1 MTSVLT
7 SLNNFVSATVESGAI
22 IDVDN
27 ENKEIKSIVTDA
39 SGNYIK
45 SSEIKQ
51 TADTISAKVKDLSTG
66 LADTGIDIENHQI
79 TLTAN
84 NIKVKNNSGALVSAI
99 DEYGQLTS
107 GSVQTLDTGSG
118 HVNIKDGLIS
128 IFNSSDICNIR
139 FGLKD
144 GYMVMSYYNNDGQL
158 LYDLGPK
165 GLDFTQIHS
174 GSIESVYCYEMQD
187 FCGAPDDKIYYTTET
202 YKVSDYM
209 SITYPTAVSTKYQ
222 LGSNYYD
229 SERYFFPRSM
239 TREIDGIEN
248 DDPYSD
254 EGQLVDITGKKPE
267 PQKNVKTVILYKYN
281 AARLNGVAI
290 ADSARGL
297 TAEQAEEANGKYFTT
312 NSNLGASD
320 GINLQHMANG
330 WYIRTNE
337 TIDQAGY
344 RFDEEDGKTYK
355 VPRYVL
361 NTDRF
366 SNGVY
371 QTVVFASYAK
381 RVFINGVESETEC
394 T

>member
-1 MTSVLT
+1 MASVLT

-51 TADTISAKVKDLSTG
+51 TADTISAQVKDLSTG

-84 NIKVKNNSGALVSAI
+84 NIKVKNNSGTLVSAI

-128 IFNSSDICNIR
+128 IFNSGNICNIR

-165 GLDFTQIHS
+165 GLDFAQIQG
-174 GSIESVYCYEMQD
+174 GSIEPEYYYEMQD

-202 YKVSDYM
+202 YD
-209 SITYPTAVSTKYQ
+209 SINYPTAVSTAYQ
-222 LGSNYYD
+222 LADKYYD
-229 SERYFFPRSM
+229 SESYFFPRSM
-239 TREIDGIEN
+239 RREIDGMASMDGE
-248 DDPYSD
+248 
-254 EGQLVDITGKKPE
+254 LVDIEGNKPE
-267 PQKNVKTVILYKYN
+267 PQKNVKTVILYKYT

-290 ADSARGL
+290 ADSKRGL
-297 TAEQAEEANGKYFTT
+297 TAEQAEKAAGKYFTT
-312 NSNLGASD
+312 DRNLGASD
-320 GINLQHMANG
+320 GTNLQHTANG
-330 WYIRTNE
+330 WYIAQDA
-337 TIDQAGY
+337 TIMRGY
-344 RFDEEDGKTYK
+344 WFPKELDKTYK
-355 VPRYVL
+355 FPRYML
-361 NTDRF
+361 ITYIF
-366 SNGVY
+366 SNGV
-371 QTVVFASYAK
+371 QQSERFVSYAK
-381 RVFINGVESETEC
+381 RVYINGVESKTEC

>member
-7 SLNNFVSATVESGAI
+7 SLNNFVSATVESGAM

-84 NIKVKNNSGALVSAI
+84 NIRVKNNSGVLVSAI

-107 GSVQTLDTGSG
+107 GSVQTLDIGSG

-128 IFNSSDICNIR
+128 IFNSSNTCNIR

-144 GYMVMSYYNNDGQL
+144 GYMVMSYYNNDGRL

-165 GLDFTQIHS
+165 GLDFAQIQS
-174 GSIESVYCYEMQD
+174 GSIDSEYFYEMRD
-187 FCGAPDDKIYYTTET
+187 FCGAPNDKIFYTTET
-202 YKVSDYM
+202 YEGKFGS
-209 SITYPTAVSTKYQ
+209 STYPTAIFEAHQWQNSYA
-222 LGSNYYD
+222 

-239 TREIDGIEN
+239 ARETNGVASMDGELIDISGNKPKPQEN
-248 DDPYSD
+248 
-254 EGQLVDITGKKPE
+254 VTK
-267 PQKNVKTVILYKYN
+267 VILYKYT

-290 ADSARGL
+290 ADSKRGL
-297 TAEQAEEANGKYFTT
+297 TAEQAKKANGKYFTT
-312 NSNLGASD
+312 DSNLGASD
-320 GINLQHMANG
+320 GTNLQYTANG
-330 WYIRTNE
+330 WYIKTDA
-337 TIDQAGY
+337 TIQPGFMDYGI
-344 RFDEEDGKTYK
+344 DTDGKTYK
-355 VPRYVL
+355 FPRYML
-361 NTDRF
+361 RTFRF
-366 SNGVY
+366 SNGVQY
-371 QTVVFASYAK
+371 SEMFASYAK
-381 RVFINGVESETEC
+381 RVYINGVESKTEC

>member
-7 SLNNFVSATVESGAI
+7 SLNNFVSATVESGAM

-84 NIKVKNNSGALVSAI
+84 NIRVKNNSGVLVSAI

-107 GSVQTLDTGSG
+107 GSVQTLDIGSG

-128 IFNSSDICNIR
+128 IFNSSNTCNIR

-165 GLDFTQIHS
+165 GLDFAQIQG
-174 GSIESVYCYEMQD
+174 GSIDSGYYYEMRD
-187 FCGAPDDKIYYTTET
+187 FCGAPNDKIFYTTET
-202 YKVSDYM
+202 YEGKYASR
-209 SITYPTAVSTKYQ
+209 TYPTAVSTAYQ
-222 LGSNYYD
+222 FSNNYYD
-229 SERYFFPRSM
+229 SESYFFPDSM
-239 TREIDGIEN
+239 RREMGGMASMDGELIDISRN
-248 DDPYSD
+248 
-254 EGQLVDITGKKPE
+254 KPE
-267 PQKNVKTVILYKYN
+267 PQKNVKTVILYKYT

-290 ADSARGL
+290 ADSKRGL
-297 TAEQAEEANGKYFTT
+297 TAEQAQKADGKYFTT
-312 NSNLGASD
+312 DSNLGASD
-320 GINLQHMANG
+320 GTNLQYTANG
-330 WYIRTNE
+330 WYIKTDA
-337 TIDQAGY
+337 TIQQGY
-344 RFDEEDGKTYK
+344 IPGGIDADDKTYK
-355 VPRYVL
+355 CPRYML
-361 NTDRF
+361 RTFRF
-366 SNGVY
+366 SNGV
-371 QTVVFASYAK
+371 QNPEMFASYAK
-381 RVFINGVESETEC
+381 RVYIYGVESKTEC

>member
-1 MTSVLT
+1 MASVLT

-22 IDVDN
+22 IDVDK

-39 SGNYIK
+39 NGNYIK

-51 TADTISAKVKDLSTG
+51 TADIISAKVKDLSTG

-84 NIKVKNNSGALVSAI
+84 NIKVKNNSGTLVSAI

-128 IFNSSDICNIR
+128 IFNSSNICNIR

-165 GLDFTQIHS
+165 GLDFAQIQG
-174 GSIESVYCYEMQD
+174 GSIKSEYYYEMRD
-187 FCGAPDDKIYYTTET
+187 FCGAPNDKIYYTTET
-202 YKVSDYM
+202 YDDKDYPAAISAAHEFSD
-209 SITYPTAVSTKYQ
+209 
-222 LGSNYYD
+222 NYYD
-229 SERYFFPRSM
+229 SEKYFFPNSM
-239 TREIDGIEN
+239 TRESYDQ
-248 DDPYSD
+248 YSSQ
-254 EGQLVDITGKKPE
+254 GKLVNIAGNKPK
-267 PQKNVKTVILYKYN
+267 PQKNVKLVILYKYT

-290 ADSARGL
+290 ADSERGL
-297 TAEQAEEANGKYFTT
+297 TAEQAKKADGKYFTIDR
-312 NSNLGASD
+312 NLGTSD
-320 GINLQHMANG
+320 GTNIQFTATG
-330 WYIRTNE
+330 WYIE
-337 TIDQAGY
+337 TGAIIKQWLRPY
-344 RFDEEDGKTYK
+344 YEEGKTFK
-355 VPRYVL
+355 IPRYYL
-361 NTDRF
+361 TTYRF
-366 SNGVY
+366 SNGVK
-371 QTVVFASYAK
+371 QSQWFASYAK

-394 T
+394 V

>member
-1 MTSVLT
+1 MASVLT

-51 TADTISAKVKDLSTG
+51 TADTISAQVKDLSTG

-165 GLDFTQIHS
+165 GLDFAQIQS
-174 GSIESVYCYEMQD
+174 GSIEPVYYYEMQD

-202 YKVSDYM
+202 YQGEYM
-209 SITYPTAVSTKYQ
+209 SQTYPTAVSTAYQ
-222 LGSNYYD
+222 LADKYYD
-229 SERYFFPRSM
+229 SESYFFPRSM
-239 TREIDGIEN
+239 AREIDGMASM
-248 DDPYSD
+248 D
-254 EGQLVDITGKKPE
+254 GQLVNIEGNKPE
-267 PQKNVKTVILYKYN
+267 PQKNVKTVILYKY
-281 AARLNGVAI
+281 APARLNGVAI

-297 TAEQAEEANGKYFTT
+297 TAKQAEEANGKYFTT
-312 NSNLGASD
+312 DSNLGASD
-320 GINLQHMANG
+320 GINLQYTANG
-330 WYIRTNE
+330 WYIRTDE
-337 TIDQAGY
+337 TIHRLGY
-344 RFDEEDGKTYK
+344 MFGREGDGKTYK
-355 VPRYVL
+355 FPRYVL
-361 NTDRF
+361 YTHRF
-366 SNGVY
+366 SNGVEHFE
-371 QTVVFASYAK
+371 TFASYAK
-381 RVFINGVESETEC
+381 RVFINGAESETEC

>member
-7 SLNNFVSATVESGAI
+7 SLNNFVSATVESGAM

-165 GLDFTQIHS
+165 GLDFAQIQG
-174 GSIESVYCYEMQD
+174 GSIDSGYYYEMQD
-187 FCGAPDDKIYYTTET
+187 FCGAPNDKIFYTTET
-202 YKVSDYM
+202 YEGKFAS
-209 SITYPTAVSTKYQ
+209 STYPTAVSTAYQ
-222 LGSNYYD
+222 FSNNYYD
-229 SERYFFPRSM
+229 SESYFFPGSM
-239 TREIDGIEN
+239 RREMGGMASMDGELIDISRN
-248 DDPYSD
+248 
-254 EGQLVDITGKKPE
+254 KPE
-267 PQKNVKTVILYKYN
+267 PQKNVKTVILYKYT

-297 TAEQAEEANGKYFTT
+297 TAEQAQKADGKYFTT
-312 NSNLGASD
+312 DSNLGASD
-320 GINLQHMANG
+320 GTNLQYTANG
-330 WYIRTNE
+330 WYIKPDA
-337 TIDQAGY
+337 TIQQGY
-344 RFDEEDGKTYK
+344 MPGGIEPDGKTYK
-355 VPRYVL
+355 FPRYML
-361 NTDRF
+361 RTFRF
-366 SNGVY
+366 SNGVQY
-371 QTVVFASYAK
+371 SKMFASYAK
-381 RVFINGVESETEC
+381 RVYINGVESKTEC

>member
-22 IDVDN
+22 IDVDK

-39 SGNYIK
+39 NGNYIK
-45 SSEIKQ
+45 SSEIRQ
-51 TADTISAKVKDLSTG
+51 TADIISAKVKDLSTG

-84 NIKVKNNSGALVSAI
+84 NINVKNNSGTLVSAI

-128 IFNSSDICNIR
+128 IFNSSNICNIR

-165 GLDFTQIHS
+165 GLDFAQIQG
-174 GSIESVYCYEMQD
+174 GSIKSEYYYEMRD
-187 FCGAPDDKIYYTTET
+187 FCGAPNDKIYYTTES
-202 YKVSDYM
+202 YAYASE
-209 SITYPTAVSTKYQ
+209 SENYPTAISTAHEF
-222 LGSNYYD
+222 SDNYYD
-229 SERYFFPRSM
+229 SEKYFFPRSM
-239 TREIDGIEN
+239 TRENYDQ
-248 DDPYSD
+248 YSSQ
-254 EGQLVDITGKKPE
+254 GKLVNIAGNKPE
-267 PQKNVKTVILYKYN
+267 PQKNVKTVILYKYT

-290 ADSARGL
+290 ADSERGL
-297 TAEQAEEANGKYFTT
+297 TAEQAKEADGKYFTT
-312 NSNLGASD
+312 DRNLGTSD
-320 GINLQHMANG
+320 GTNIKYTATG
-330 WYIRTNE
+330 WYIKTDAIIKQKYRLYSEGE
-337 TIDQAGY
+337 TFKI
-344 RFDEEDGKTYK
+344 
-355 VPRYVL
+355 PRYVL
-361 NTDRF
+361 NTYIF
-366 SNGVY
+366 SNGV
-371 QTVVFASYAK
+371 QQLQQFVSYAK

>member
-1 MTSVLT
+1 MASVLT

-128 IFNSSDICNIR
+128 IFNSGNICNIR

-165 GLDFTQIHS
+165 GLDFAQIQG
-174 GSIESVYCYEMQD
+174 GSIEPEYYYEMQD
-187 FCGAPDDKIYYTTET
+187 FCGAPDDKIYYTTKT
-202 YKVSDYM
+202 YDGN
-209 SITYPTAVSTKYQ
+209 TYPTAVSTKYQ
-222 LGSNYYD
+222 LSSNYYD
-229 SERYFFPRSM
+229 SESYFFPDSM
-239 TREIDGIEN
+239 RKEMGGMASMDGE
-248 DDPYSD
+248 
-254 EGQLVDITGKKPE
+254 LVDISGNKPE
-267 PQKNVKTVILYKYN
+267 PQKNVKRVILYKYT

-290 ADSARGL
+290 ADSKRGL
-297 TAEQAEEANGKYFTT
+297 TAEQAKEADGKYFTT
-312 NSNLGASD
+312 DRNLGASD
-320 GINLQHMANG
+320 GTNLQYTANG
-330 WYIRTNE
+330 WYIEPDAIIMHMRGRPAPE
-337 TIDQAGY
+337 
-344 RFDEEDGKTYK
+344 DEIYK
-355 VPRYVL
+355 FPRYSL
-361 NTDRF
+361 FTYRF
-366 SNGVY
+366 SNGV
-371 QTVVFASYAK
+371 QEAEIFVSYAK
-381 RVFINGVESETEC
+381 RVYRNGVESKDEC
-394 T
+394 V

>member
-1 MTSVLT
+1 MASVLT
-7 SLNNFVSATVESGAI
+7 SLNNFVSATIESGAI

-51 TADTISAKVKDLSTG
+51 TADTISAQVKDLSTG

-144 GYMVMSYYNNDGQL
+144 GYMVMSYYNNNGQL

-165 GLDFTQIHS
+165 GLDFAQIQG
-174 GSIESVYCYEMQD
+174 GSIEPEDYYEMQD

-202 YKVSDYM
+202 YKLKYTSL
-209 SITYPTAVSTKYQ
+209 TYPTAVSTAHQ
-222 LGSNYYD
+222 FSNNYYD
-229 SERYFFPRSM
+229 SESYFFPRSM
-239 TREIDGIEN
+239 AREIDGTEN
-248 DDPYSD
+248 DDPYSE

-267 PQKNVKTVILYKYN
+267 PQKNVKTVTLYKYT

-290 ADSARGL
+290 ADSTRGL
-297 TAEQAEEANGKYFTT
+297 TAEQAKEADGKYFTID
-312 NSNLGASD
+312 SNLGASD
-320 GINLQHMANG
+320 GINLQYTANG

-337 TIDQAGY
+337 TIDRAGY
-344 RFDEEDGKTYK
+344 MFDEEDGETHKF
-355 VPRYVL
+355 PRYVL
-361 NTDRF
+361 DTARF
-366 SNGVY
+366 SNGVH

-381 RVFINGVESETEC
+381 RVYINGVESKTEC

>member
-1 MTSVLT
+1 MASVLT
-7 SLNNFVSATVESGAI
+7 SLNNFVSATVESGAM

-99 DEYGQLTS
+99 DEYGQLIS

-144 GYMVMSYYNNDGQL
+144 GYMVMSYYNNNGQL
-158 LYDLGPK
+158 LYDLGPN
-165 GLDFTQIHS
+165 GLDFAQIQG
-174 GSIESVYCYEMQD
+174 GSIEPEYYYEMQD
-187 FCGAPDDKIYYTTET
+187 FCGAPNDKIFYTTET
-202 YKVSDYM
+202 YEI
-209 SITYPTAVSTKYQ
+209 SIDDDVTYPTAVCTAYQ
-222 LGSNYYD
+222 RENNYYD
-229 SERYFFPRSM
+229 SESYFFPNSM
-239 TREIDGIEN
+239 GRKTNGTGELIDISGN
-248 DDPYSD
+248 
-254 EGQLVDITGKKPE
+254 KPV
-267 PQKNVKTVILYKYN
+267 PQKNVKRVVLYKYT

-290 ADSARGL
+290 ADSKRGL
-297 TAEQAEEANGKYFTT
+297 TAEQAKKADGKYFTT
-312 NSNLGASD
+312 DSNLGTSD
-320 GINLQHMANG
+320 GINLKYTVTG
-330 WYIRTNE
+330 WYIKTDAIIYQMLRVNS
-337 TIDQAGY
+337 DDPMY
-344 RFDEEDGKTYK
+344 NDGKIHKY
-355 VPRYVL
+355 PRYRL
-361 NTDRF
+361 RTFRF

-371 QTVVFASYAK
+371 QTEMFASYAK
-381 RVFINGVESETEC
+381 RVIINGVESETEC
-394 T
+394 V

>member
-1 MTSVLT
+1 MASVLT
-7 SLNNFVSATVESGAI
+7 SLNNFVSATVESGAM

-99 DEYGQLTS
+99 DEYGQLIS
-107 GSVQTLDTGSG
+107 GSVQTLDIGSG

-128 IFNSSDICNIR
+128 IFNSSNTCNIR

-165 GLDFTQIHS
+165 GLDFAQIQG
-174 GSIESVYCYEMQD
+174 GSIEPEYYYEMQD
-187 FCGAPDDKIYYTTET
+187 FCGAPNDKIYYTTET
-202 YKVSDYM
+202 YEI
-209 SITYPTAVSTKYQ
+209 SIDDDVTYPTAVCTAYQ
-222 LGSNYYD
+222 RENNYYD
-229 SERYFFPRSM
+229 SESYFFPNSM
-239 TREIDGIEN
+239 GRKTNGTGELIDISGN
-248 DDPYSD
+248 
-254 EGQLVDITGKKPE
+254 KPV
-267 PQKNVKTVILYKYN
+267 PQKNVKRVVLYKYT

-290 ADSARGL
+290 ADSKRGL
-297 TAEQAEEANGKYFTT
+297 TAEQAKKADGKYFTT
-312 NSNLGASD
+312 DSNLGTSD
-320 GINLQHMANG
+320 GINLKYTVTG
-330 WYIRTNE
+330 WYIKTDAIIYQMLRVNS
-337 TIDQAGY
+337 DDPMY
-344 RFDEEDGKTYK
+344 NDGKIHKY
-355 VPRYVL
+355 PRYRL
-361 NTDRF
+361 RTFRF

-371 QTVVFASYAK
+371 QTEMFASYAK
-381 RVFINGVESETEC
+381 RVIINGVESETEC
-394 T
+394 V

>member
-51 TADTISAKVKDLSTG
+51 TADTISAQVKDLSTG
-66 LADTGIDIENHQI
+66 LAATGIDIENHQI

-128 IFNSSDICNIR
+128 IFNSGNICNIR

-165 GLDFTQIHS
+165 GLDFAQIQS
-174 GSIESVYCYEMQD
+174 GSIEPVYCYEMQD
-187 FCGAPDDKIYYTTET
+187 FCGAPDGKTYYTTET
-202 YKVSDYM
+202 YQGEYM
-209 SITYPTAVSTKYQ
+209 SQTYPTAVSTAYQ
-222 LGSNYYD
+222 LADKYYD
-229 SERYFFPRSM
+229 SESYFFPRSM
-239 TREIDGIEN
+239 AREIDGMASE
-248 DDPYSD
+248 D
-254 EGQLVDITGKKPE
+254 GQLVNIEGNKPE
-267 PQKNVKTVILYKYN
+267 PQKNVKTVILYKY
-281 AARLNGVAI
+281 APARLNGVAI

-297 TAEQAEEANGKYFTT
+297 TAKQAEEANGKYFTT
-312 NSNLGASD
+312 DSNLGASD
-320 GINLQHMANG
+320 GINLQYTANG
-330 WYIRTNE
+330 WYIRTDE
-337 TIDQAGY
+337 TIHRLGY
-344 RFDEEDGKTYK
+344 MFGREGDGKTYK
-355 VPRYVL
+355 FPRYVL
-361 NTDRF
+361 YTHRF
-366 SNGVY
+366 SNGVEHFE
-371 QTVVFASYAK
+371 TFASYAK